1 MIISIEEEL
10 TKIQKNL
17 WRLNYDDLYI
27 TLSNR
32 YAIRVTK
39 DNSGIW
45 FEVDNEPMM
54 KGCYIYTTNNLKD
67 CLSWCYDNLDLDFE
81 YY

>member
-1 MIISIEEEL
+1 MIISVDEEL
-10 TKIQKNL
+10 DKIQNNL

-27 TLSNR
+27 NLTNG

-39 DNSGIW
+39 NKSEMW
-45 FEVDNEPMM
+45 FEVDSEPMM
-54 KGCYIYTTNNLKD
+54 TGCYIYTTNNLKD
-67 CLSWCYDNLDLDFE
+67 CLSWCYNNLKLDFN